1 MEKLNENIFHQYNK
15 WKTGYVRKENSLQ
28 MRLNNFLTHFNAPKS
43 YTKNFSI
50 SEDGT
55 CVNCTGDVFI
65 YDENLINGKLPI
77 PFGKVD
83 GEFDC
88 SGCKELISLEGAPKE
103 VGGHFFAYDC
113 SKLTSLEGAPK
124 EVGGDVCIHSCSNLT
139 SLEGT
144 PEKVGDNFDCSE
156 CPNLTSL
163 EGAPKEVSGWFT
175 CRNCKNI
182 KSLEGAP
189 KKSVLCFV
197 CMGCKSLTS
206 LEHLPKNIGE
216 LMVDR
221 RFEGQIPSDIN
232 ITKIQYC

>member
-103 VGGHFFAYDC
+103 VGGHF
-113 SKLTSLEGAPK
+113 
-124 EVGGDVCIHSCSNLT
+124 SCYNC
-139 SLEGT
+139 E
-144 PEKVGDNFDCSE
+144 
-156 CPNLTSL
+156 NLTSL
-163 EGAPKEVSGWFT
+163 EGAPEKVGKDFS
-175 CRNCKNI
+175 CSDCKNI
-182 KSLEGAP
+182 KSLKGAPEEVGYEFTCNGCKNLKSLEGAP
-189 KKSVLCFV
+189 KKVSRLDCI
-197 CMGCKSLTS
+197 GCESLTS
-206 LEHLPKNIGE
+206 LEHLPKEIGIFYINK
-216 LMVDR
+216 
-221 RFEGQIPSDIN
+221 RFNLKIPLGVKISDIRY
-232 ITKIQYC
+232 I

>member
-88 SGCKELISLEGAPKE
+88 SGCKELISLEGAPEE
-103 VGGHFFAYDC
+103 VD
-113 SKLTSLEGAPK
+113 
-124 EVGGDVCIHSCSNLT
+124 GD
-139 SLEGT
+139 
-144 PEKVGDNFDCSE
+144 F
-156 CPNLTSL
+156 
-163 EGAPKEVSGWFT
+163 
-175 CRNCKNI
+175 
-182 KSLEGAP
+182 
-189 KKSVLCFV
+189 LCFS
-197 CMGCKSLTS
+197 CKSLKS
-206 LEHLPKNIGE
+206 FDGLPKKIGGY
-216 LMVDR
+216 LVVDDK
-221 RFEGQIPSDIN
+221 FKNKVPSYVKSEGVLGMSEYNPIPF
-232 ITKIQYC
+232 